1 MRILWHR
8 MSKARTCCW
17 SLLEFPAHGVF
28 RDHLFYSL
36 SRILWHRMSKARTAL
51 WLQKM
56 QLLVL
61 KTRLGVVVVGVVV
74 VVVVFRSDFRQNGEP
89 TNSASSLSFSRG
101 AVRATGGVSLTE
113 NFCDRWSKDNGV
125 HRLSRPGSR
134 LCSRPKGAALAR
146 YP

>member
-1 MRILWHR
+1 
-8 MSKARTCCW
+8 
-17 SLLEFPAHGVF
+17 
-28 RDHLFYSL
+28 
-36 SRILWHRMSKARTAL
+36 MSKARTAL

-61 KTRLGVVVVGVVV
+61 KTRLGVVVVVVVVGVVV

-89 TNSASSLSFSRG
+89 TNSASLLAFSRV
-101 AVRATGGVSLTE
+101 AVRASGGVSLTE